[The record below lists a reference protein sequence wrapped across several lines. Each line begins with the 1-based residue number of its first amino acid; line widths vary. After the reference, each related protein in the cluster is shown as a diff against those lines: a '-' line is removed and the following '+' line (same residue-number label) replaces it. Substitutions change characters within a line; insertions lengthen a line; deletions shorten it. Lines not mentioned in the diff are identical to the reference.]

1 MWSFLVSLCVSFVL
15 TGLII
20 GSARWHARFS
30 TDFDHSQPQK
40 FHSADVARIGGAGV
54 MAGLLAGLL
63 LSSPLVDPE
72 DSLDLAQLA
81 CCTMVA
87 FLAGFIEDLTKR
99 VSPKMRLMSTVL
111 AATAALWLVDGVIC
125 RSDIPVLDTL
135 LCWGNLPIG
144 PVSVALTLFAVA
156 GGTNSV
162 NLIDGFNGLAS
173 MCVTLM
179 LAALAVIAFHVGD
192 VLVLQGALL
201 GLGAVLGFFVWNYPR
216 GLIFLGDG
224 GAYLLGFWVAELGI
238 LLVHRNSQVS
248 PLFPILIF
256 AYPLVETLFTIYRR
270 RVVRGQSITRAD
282 ASHLHSL
289 IYRRLTRHAH
299 GSKRDAAVLLR
310 RNSMTAPYL
319 WALSL
324 TSILPALLFWNNSTA
339 LGWLCLGFAA
349 LYVWL
354 YRTIIRFHTPAFL
367 LRASPRGLHEAPA
380 LPPHSLPR

>member
-1 MWSFLVSLCVSFVL
+1 MWSFLVSLCVSFAL

-40 FHSADVARIGGAGV
+40 FHSVDVARIGGAGV
-54 MAGLLAGLL
+54 MAGLIAGLL
-63 LSSPLVDPE
+63 LASPLADGS
-72 DSLDLAQLA
+72 DALDLTQLA

-87 FLAGFIEDLTKR
+87 FLAGFIEDLTKK

-111 AATAALWLVDGVIC
+111 AASAALWLVDGVIC

-192 VLVLQGALL
+192 TLVLEGALL

-224 GAYLLGFWVAELGI
+224 GAYLLGFWVAELSI

-270 RVVRGQSITRAD
+270 RIVRGQSITRAD

-289 IYRRLTRHAH
+289 IYRRLTRHVH
-299 GSKRDAAVLLR
+299 GPQRDATILLR

-319 WALSL
+319 WVLSL
-324 TSILPALLFWNNSTA
+324 TSILPALLFWNDSTM
-339 LGWLCLGFAA
+339 LGWLSLGFAA

-354 YRTIIRFHTPAFL
+354 YRAIVRFHTPNFL
-367 LRASPRGLHEAPA
+367 LRAQTTQDRADPTLLPRGL
-380 LPPHSLPR
+380 PR